1 MYETLLL
8 VALAILAFCAFKSTI
23 SYVIKNSN
31 LCNVN
36 SYNIKYITLIKK
48 L

>member
-23 SYVIKNSN
+23 SYVIKIAIYVM
-31 LCNVN
+31 LIVMII
-36 SYNIKYITLIKK
+36 NILH
-48 L
+48 